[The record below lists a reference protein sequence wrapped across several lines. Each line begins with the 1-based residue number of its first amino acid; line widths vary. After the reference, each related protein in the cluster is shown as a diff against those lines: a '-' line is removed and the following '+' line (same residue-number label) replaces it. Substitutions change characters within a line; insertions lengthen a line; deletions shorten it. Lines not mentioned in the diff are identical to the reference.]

1 MSFLELGI
9 LAFALSMDAFAVAI
23 CLGLGMQKATFKRA
37 LIIGLYFGIFQAL
50 MPLIG
55 YFVASL
61 FADKIQAIDH
71 WIAFALLLLLGS
83 KMIIGCFKKEKHEN
97 KEISLV
103 PSKMI
108 PYAIAT
114 SIDALAVGISLAFLN
129 VEISSAVLLIGVVTF
144 VLAMAAV
151 KLGSLLG
158 LKFKA
163 KAEFIGGIILILIGI
178 KILLEHC
185 GIF

>member
-61 FADKIQAIDH
+61 FAEKIQKFDH
-71 WIAFALLLLLGS
+71 WIAFALLLFLGL
-83 KMIIGCFKKEKHEN
+83 KMIFGCFKKEKEEN
-97 KEISLV
+97 KEISLT
-103 PSKMI
+103 PPKMI

-114 SIDALAVGISLAFLN
+114 SIDALAVGVSLAFLD
-129 VEISSAVLLIGVVTF
+129 VGIWPAVLLIGVVTF
-144 VLAMAAV
+144 ALSMVAV
-151 KLGSLLG
+151 KLGSFFG
-158 LKFKA
+158 LKFKT
-163 KAEFIGGIILILIGI
+163 KAEFIGGIVLVLIGI

-185 GIF
+185 GVF